1 MCLRI
6 IGTLP
11 TTLLLFIYGLAI
23 NGQPLKKNS
32 AEWAKKKIAI
42 FSLIFELGYTTAIV
56 PEMLELRFFWYF
68 CPLCSGKVCKAV
80 ILTHFL

>member
-32 AEWAKKKIAI
+32 AEWAKKN
-42 FSLIFELGYTTAIV
+42 
-56 PEMLELRFFWYF
+56 PNFFF
-68 CPLCSGKVCKAV
+68 D
-80 ILTHFL
+80 F

>member
-32 AEWAKKKIAI
+32 AEWAKKN
-42 FSLIFELGYTTAIV
+42 
-56 PEMLELRFFWYF
+56 PNFF
-68 CPLCSGKVCKAV
+68 L
-80 ILTHFL
+80 